1 MGQTTIKKSKQEN
14 HHTSIQQKKKNNRI
28 PETSEEDISKTPR
41 RVSHPCRSQL
51 IDTNQHSTIMKLIDK
66 VYLWYF
72 IIHIP
77 ITIFIDS
84 SIVIPEQY
92 QLSITKS
99 ILNFHITTNNDILL
113 AYPQTWFK
121 IFGFVELVFQLP
133 LFFYFIYKLLSP
145 NSLDVNYYLWSM
157 IYGFNAGFTT
167 FVCLIWLIIEY
178 RNFQL
183 LDYQLINLLAIYTP
197 YLLLPLILLIH
208 SFKQIQLYSSSN
220 NKLKQQ

>member
-1 MGQTTIKKSKQEN
+1 
-14 HHTSIQQKKKNNRI
+14 
-28 PETSEEDISKTPR
+28 
-41 RVSHPCRSQL
+41 
-51 IDTNQHSTIMKLIDK
+51 MKLIDK

-84 SIVIPEQY
+84 SIVIPKHY

-99 ILNFHITTNNDILL
+99 ILEFHISTNNDILL
-113 AYPQTWFK
+113 AYPQTWFE
-121 IFGFVELVFQLP
+121 IFGFIELIFQLP
-133 LFFYFIYKLLSP
+133 LFFYFIYKLLSS
-145 NSLDVNYYLWSM
+145 NRRVLDVNYYLWSI

-178 RNFQL
+178 KNFQL
-183 LDYQLINLLAIYTP
+183 LDLQLINLLAIYIP

-208 SFKQIQLYSSSN
+208 SFKQIQQYN
-220 NKLKQQ
+220 NNNHNKLKQQ